1 MNLITK
7 ALSAI
12 TGPLFGVIDKAVT
25 DKDEANRLKNEI
37 QSQLIDSE
45 SSIVKAQMQ
54 IILAEAAG
62 ESWAQRNWRPVLM
75 LVIVA
80 IIGNN
85 YLIAPYLG
93 AIFGVGMQLD
103 LPERL
108 WDLMTLG
115 VGGYVAGR
123 TVDKGIKTWQQGK
136 VEQTVAQSNLYQQAD
151 VKRNP

>member
-1 MNLITK
+1 MNLVSK
-7 ALSAI
+7 ALSVI
-12 TGPLFGVIDKAVT
+12 TGPLFDVLDQVVT
-25 DKDEANRLKNEI
+25 DKDEANRLKTEI
-37 QSQLIDSE
+37 QAQLIDSQN
-45 SSIVKAQMQ
+45 SALKAQMQ
-54 IILAEAAG
+54 IILAEAQG
-62 ESWAQRNWRPVLM
+62 DSWAQRNWRPVLM

-93 AIFGVGMQLD
+93 AMFGVGLTLP

-123 TVDKGIKTWQQGK
+123 TVDKGIKNWQQGK
-136 VEQTVAQSNLYQQAD
+136 VEQSAMQSGLYRDAD
-151 VKRNP
+151 VRRNP

>member
-1 MNLITK
+1 MNLVTK
-7 ALSAI
+7 ALGAI

-25 DKDEANRLKNEI
+25 DKDEANRLKQEI

-45 SSIVKAQMQ
+45 NSIVKAQMQ
-54 IILAEAAG
+54 IILAEAQG

-75 LVIVA
+75 LVIIAIVA
-80 IIGNN
+80 NN

-93 AIFGVGMQLD
+93 AMFGVGLT
-103 LPERL
+103 LPLPDAL

-123 TVDKGIKTWQQGK
+123 SVEKGIQGWQQGK
-136 VEQTVAQSNLYQQAD
+136 VEQARAQSNLYENVGA
-151 VKRNP
+151 KRND

>member
-1 MNLITK
+1 MNLVAK
-7 ALSAI
+7 ALGAI

-25 DKDEANRLKNEI
+25 DKDEANRLKQEI
-37 QSQLIDSE
+37 QSQLIESQDSLL
-45 SSIVKAQMQ
+45 KAQMQ
-54 IILAEAAG
+54 IILAEAQG

-93 AIFGVGMQLD
+93 AMFGVGLTLP

-123 TVDKGIKTWQQGK
+123 TVDKGLKTWQQGK
-136 VEQTVAQSNLYQQAD
+136 VEQTAMQSGLYRDAD
-151 VKRNP
+151 VRRNP

>member
-1 MNLITK
+1 MNLVSK
-7 ALSAI
+7 ALGAI

-25 DKDEANRLKNEI
+25 DKDEANRLKSEI
-37 QSQLIDSE
+37 QAQLIDSNN
-45 SSIVKAQMQ
+45 SALKAQMQ
-54 IILAEAAG
+54 IILAEAQG
-62 ESWAQRNWRPVLM
+62 DSWAQRNWRPVLM

-93 AIFGVGMQLD
+93 AMFGVGLTLP

-123 TVDKGIKTWQQGK
+123 TVDKGLKTWQQGK
-136 VEQTVAQSNLYQQAD
+136 VEQTAMQSGLYRDAD
-151 VKRNP
+151 TRRNP